1 MNHWPCSILHFFFFF
16 FFSRTYAH
24 TRRREREKRSLSA
37 YDASVY
43 TFLDLS
49 TYIRVRMHESH

>member
-1 MNHWPCSILHFFFFF
+1 MFDTAFFLFF